1 MKPGQ
6 GRRRRWIVS
15 RLAMVKRAH
24 SSADRLRSVQVAHPS
39 LPLALLAVL
48 AVLSLGARAAWLGE
62 PCRVSCHSAAD
73 HVLIFDEAYYV
84 NAARVIAGVRPAP
97 GQPYAGAP
105 AGVDPNAEHPQLAKL
120 IIAGS
125 IELLGDGPLAW
136 RLGSLVM
143 GSLAILGLFALV
155 RGAGGGRWLALGA
168 CTLMAT
174 DNLMLVHGRI
184 GTLDV
189 YALAAMIWGVALYL
203 RGQPLLAGAAIG
215 LGACAKLLAVDAL
228 FIVVLAEGLV
238 AVSARR
244 DHRAGRRGG
253 GAGADG
259 RIDSGPGARG
269 YLVAARGVLGLG
281 ACGLSCATVFLA
293 VLAIMDRIAA
303 PYDPNAGARVA
314 RGPFAHLA
322 HMLSFAANQ
331 SSLHGPQGIA
341 SSPWQWIADYKPIA
355 YLYINPAQPAS
366 GFYHA
371 HPAVHFLGMVSPPI
385 LLLALPALALAVR
398 GLVRRRG
405 SEPVGLAGHGP
416 PPLPGRGPG
425 AAPRPAGAP
434 FPARGELDAI
444 GLAWTIGTFAPFELL
459 SLLFGRTSYLY
470 YMLLVMPGIYVVVA
484 QVVARA
490 RGHPRLVGLWAAA
503 VLVAVL
509 AMYPFMP
516 LP

>member
-203 RGQPLLAGAAIG
+203 RGQP
-215 LGACAKLLAVDAL
+215 C
-228 FIVVLAEGLV
+228 
-238 AVSARR
+238 SPARR
-244 DHRAGRRGG
+244 
-253 GAGADG
+253 
-259 RIDSGPGARG
+259 S
-269 YLVAARGVLGLG
+269 
-281 ACGLSCATVFLA
+281 
-293 VLAIMDRIAA
+293 
-303 PYDPNAGARVA
+303 
-314 RGPFAHLA
+314 
-322 HMLSFAANQ
+322 
-331 SSLHGPQGIA
+331 A
-341 SSPWQWIADYKPIA
+341 S
-355 YLYINPAQPAS
+355 
-366 GFYHA
+366 
-371 HPAVHFLGMVSPPI
+371 
-385 LLLALPALALAVR
+385 
-398 GLVRRRG
+398 
-405 SEPVGLAGHGP
+405 E
-416 PPLPGRGPG
+416 
-425 AAPRPAGAP
+425 
-434 FPARGELDAI
+434 
-444 GLAWTIGTFAPFELL
+444 
-459 SLLFGRTSYLY
+459 
-470 YMLLVMPGIYVVVA
+470 
-484 QVVARA
+484 RA
-490 RGHPRLVGLWAAA
+490 RSCSLSMRYSLWCSRRAWW
-503 VLVAVL
+503 L
-509 AMYPFMP
+509 
-516 LP
+516 